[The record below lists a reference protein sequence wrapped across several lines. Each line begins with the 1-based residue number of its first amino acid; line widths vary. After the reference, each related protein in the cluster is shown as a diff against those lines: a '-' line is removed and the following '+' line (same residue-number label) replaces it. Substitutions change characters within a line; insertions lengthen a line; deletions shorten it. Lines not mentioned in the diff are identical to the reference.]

1 MVEEKKILLQAEESL
16 PSDLTKVKI
25 TRLTPQTDTVS
36 EKNPQTSIVSDR
48 SSQTDTVSDKNPQ
61 TGIVSDRSPQHVIFQ
76 AEDSLASIFRI

>member
-48 SSQTDTVSDKNPQ
+48 S
-61 TGIVSDRSPQHVIFQ
+61 PQHVIFQ